1 MPLKL
6 IRKFQK
12 EYGKVKG
19 KNIFYAWK
27 NKMGIRYKYKR
38 RKRR

>member
-6 IRKFQK
+6 LRKFQK

-19 KNIFYAWK
+19 KNIFYAWE
-27 NKMGIRYKYKR
+27 NKLGIRYKR
-38 RKRR
+38 RKKKR